1 MSHRVVTPILDP
13 VLAVVDGDPVEPGR
27 ELRFLAKRV
36 DLLEDRDEH
45 FLGHVLGFMA
55 VSEHPVADVVDPV
68 AVGLDELAERPLVA
82 VAQPPQE
89 RSLELRHT
97 RRSAYR
103 APRKDTQP
111 PVRVPLPPQN
121 RIPSGFSMKP
131 SVPSGLPRFTVCVLL
146 LLVRPSLDRCS
157 VGSQV

>member
-1 MSHRVVTPILDP
+1 MMDMLLAEFGDQWRLVEAARQVLDP
-13 VLAVVDGDPVEPGR
+13 VLAVVHRDPVEPGR

-45 FLGHVLGFMA
+45 FLRHVLGFMA

-97 RRSAYR
+97 RR
-103 APRKDTQP
+103 
-111 PVRVPLPPQN
+111 
-121 RIPSGFSMKP
+121 
-131 SVPSGLPRFTVCVLL
+131 
-146 LLVRPSLDRCS
+146 
-157 VGSQV
+157 